1 MAKLILDSNESFTIA
16 AGNSADIIGDNT
28 AQTVTLQPGA
38 SVEFIGFMSGDTIKI
53 AGNAANYTAVSIGS
67 TVTLTDSITGAT
79 IAIPAGFG
87 VDAAAA
93 LEFDD
98 GVRDLWIDDSGDAP
112 AIKLGDDTVT
122 GEAAQLSGETNTPTA
137 PGAPGEGETFSLT
150 TGTDAIVGTS
160 GNDAISGT
168 SETFQ
173 AGDAVIDQSATDS
186 DTLNLTLTA
195 APAAATVT
203 GIENINVNINST
215 AVDAF
220 NADTYAGVKNLT
232 VTRGDVLVGGSTI
245 QGNKTITVNRVDATK
260 IEKITAGAATTTVD
274 VDQSAA
280 TLANSK
286 AGVTVDASTATGAVT
301 VTGAAT
307 ILANNSTGNI
317 VVNGIAGAAAAEQ
330 AKAVSVEAAKAAY
343 VDVNANIKGAITIN
357 AAVAKQIDV
366 ADAAG
371 GVTVNAEKGAT
382 TGFNIL
388 GVDDSGATVTTG
400 AYTKTAPG
408 TVTLGGTSGTT
419 DAATVTAAGY
429 INLASNSVEEIENLN
444 LSGNGAAVTYTLTG
458 TPTATTLSGTQ
469 DVTLKGTSAQ
479 FTGKT
484 VTDATTAGTTS
495 VELTTVT
502 TADLSK
508 VGADKIVLAGDSA
521 NGALDFA
528 TGANIS
534 LAKDQTGLTIGGK
547 EIDAT
552 VNVAVADD
560 TNADGT
566 EIDLTVGALN
576 LATNV
581 KVANIDATVGKFT
594 ATGTTATGGT
604 TGTTINVSGTKDVA
618 LGTVVAKEVNASGL
632 SGKLNLTS
640 AATAT
645 ITGGTGADT
654 IVLDDTDS
662 LTTKFTVNAG
672 DGNNII
678 TIDNAKEA
686 SLISAGAGNDQIA
699 VNTAAAIVVAAGAGT
714 DTVTIK
720 ADIDA
725 DAVLVGGD
733 GSDKL
738 VFADTDGNDF
748 SNNTNFSFAAFEE
761 LNISALTAGAITI
774 SGAQFN
780 GQTFTVKGDATAD
793 TLAIVGKADTDNVIN
808 ASTITVDTATV
819 SIKGANKVDT
829 LTGTASA
836 DTFVATTGADVISGG
851 SGNDTYDASALGIDG
866 TTAIEGTGTGNQT
879 GVVVNLSG
887 SAIAS
892 TTIVAAGTGYT
903 ANTITTVDAGK
914 TAYLYAAAATTNSA
928 VQQTL
933 SSVENITGTGGN
945 DYLVGSAGANVING
959 GAANDYIV
967 GGKGADILTGGA
979 GDDTFVISLTGD
991 TGSTFATADTITDFK
1006 VAGADTIST
1015 GVAASAT
1022 NFTVASQID
1031 GTSFATE
1038 AAALTAADTV
1048 LDGTVAYAVVYNYN
1062 GTGNGYLYYDADGDV
1077 STGLSIIALTG
1088 VGTSSDVVAADIVA

>member
-1 MAKLILDSNESFTIA
+1 MCKE
-16 AGNSADIIGDNT
+16 IG
-28 AQTVTLQPGA
+28 
-38 SVEFIGFMSGDTIKI
+38 ECR
-53 AGNAANYTAVSIGS
+53 
-67 TVTLTDSITGAT
+67 
-79 IAIPAGFG
+79 AIM
-87 VDAAAA
+87 
-93 LEFDD
+93 
-98 GVRDLWIDDSGDAP
+98 
-112 AIKLGDDTVT
+112 
-122 GEAAQLSGETNTPTA
+122 
-137 PGAPGEGETFSLT
+137 LT
-150 TGTDAIVGTS
+150 TGADSFVGKADA
-160 GNDAISGT
+160 NDTISGT

-173 AGDAVIDQSATDS
+173 AGDALIDQSATDS

-215 AVDAF
+215 AADAF

-260 IEKITAGAATTTVD
+260 IEKITAGAATTTVT
-274 VDQSAA
+274 VDQTAA
-280 TLANSK
+280 TAANSK
-286 AGVTVDASTATGAVT
+286 AGVTVDASTATGTVT

-317 VVNGIAGAAAAEQ
+317 VVNGIASAAAAEQ

-343 VDVNANIKGAITIN
+343 VGVNANIKGAITIN

-382 TGFNIL
+382 TGFTIL

-429 INLASNSVEEIENLN
+429 INLTSNSAQEIENLN

-458 TPTATTLSGTQ
+458 TPTATTLSGAQ

-484 VTDATTAGTTS
+484 VTDATTAGTTT

-502 TADLSK
+502 IADLSK

-534 LAKDQTGLTIGGK
+534 LAKDQAGLTIRGK

-640 AATAT
+640 VTTAT

-654 IVLDDTDS
+654 IVLNDADS
-662 LTTKFTVNAG
+662 ATTKFTVNAG

-678 TIDNAKEA
+678 TINNAKEA

-699 VNTAAAIVVAAGAGT
+699 VNTAAAIVVAAGAGN
-714 DTVTIK
+714 DTVTIQ
-720 ADIDA
+720 ADKDS

-748 SNNTNFSFAAFEE
+748 SNNTNFSFASFEE

-836 DTFVATTGADVISGG
+836 DTFVATIGADVISGG
-851 SGNDTYDASALGIDG
+851 SGNDTYDASALSINGA
-866 TTAIEGTGTGNQT
+866 TAIEGTGTGNQT

-933 SSVENITGTGGN
+933 SSVENITGSAGN

-959 GAANDYIV
+959 GAGNDYIV
-967 GGKGADILTGGA
+967 GGKGADVLTGGA
-979 GDDTFVISLTGD
+979 GTDTFVY
-991 TGSTFATADTITDFK
+991 
-1006 VAGADTIST
+1006 VAGDSLVGTIGDSNK
-1015 GVAASAT
+1015 SM
-1022 NFTVASQID
+1022 TVANSDVIY
-1031 GTSFATE
+1031 
-1038 AAALTAADTV
+1038 AAAGDIINLAGSVVTAADY
-1048 LDGTVAYAVVYNYN
+1048 DGLAQVAAGNDISFTITAKTVAEFVGVYDTVTGKFVSSATAAAATTSTTDVDAVMYAWAATDAGTTATQAIVV
-1062 GTGNGYLYYDADGDV
+1062 V
-1077 STGLSIIALTG
+1077 G
-1088 VGTSSDVVAADIVA
+1088 VGTQVDGAMVNGVLTLA